1 MSEIQKMGDTSKEEV
16 IEGFAKTLKRSLAKV
31 QVSDKADT
39 LRDYS
44 IDGLLPSLVITP
56 DTVEE
61 AAQVVALTHQH
72 GLTVLARGGGSR
84 MNVGGLP
91 ESVDVLLET
100 NRLTR
105 LLEYEA
111 PDLTCHVEAGMTLAA
126 LQKQLAAHGQQLAID
141 PPDAEQAT
149 LGGILASNAC
159 GPKRLRYGSARDL
172 VIGLRVVQANGEI
185 ARSGGR
191 VVKNVAGY
199 DLNKLYIGSLGT
211 LGIIVEANFKLQPIA
226 AVERT
231 LLLTFPNANDAM
243 QMVVAILS
251 SLLTP
256 NAIELIDAGAASD
269 MSNFFGISLPTNGYT
284 LAINYE
290 GGQVSVDRQIDETRL
305 IGRQQN
311 ALMSDDV
318 TSEAQTRF
326 WNVVREHTQGTVTCK
341 AIMLVT
347 QIASYLQKVEQV
359 CQRHK
364 LEAAIV
370 AHAGNGILYIELR
383 PGDATTRLV
392 EAIAELR
399 TAAQEARGSLVVER
413 CPVDLKRRINV
424 WGEPGSDFYLMQRLK
439 QQFDP
444 EGTFVRGRFVGGL

>member
-1 MSEIQKMGDTSKEEV
+1 MSEIPEMGVPSKEEA
-16 IEGFAKTLKRSLAKV
+16 IESFAKILKQSINNIH
-31 QVSDKADT
+31 VSNKADT
-39 LRDYS
+39 LRDYA
-44 IDGLLPSLVITP
+44 IDGLLPSLVVAP
-56 DTVEE
+56 ATVEE
-61 AAQVVALTHQH
+61 AAQVVALTNQH
-72 GLTVLARGGGSR
+72 RLKLLARGGGSR

-91 ESVDVLLET
+91 EQIDVLLET
-100 NRLTR
+100 NRLAR
-105 LLEYEA
+105 LLEYES

-126 LQKQLAAHGQQLAID
+126 LQAHLAKHGQWLAID

-149 LGGILASNAC
+149 LGGILASNAS

-185 ARSGGR
+185 ARSGGS

-211 LGIIVEANFKLQPIA
+211 LGIIVDANFKLQPIP

-231 LLLTFPNANDAM
+231 LLLTFTNAHDAM
-243 QMVVAILS
+243 QSVIAIMG

-256 NAIELIDAGAASD
+256 SAIELIDAGAASD
-269 MSNFFGISLPTNGYT
+269 MSDFFGLTLPTNGYT

-290 GGQVSVDRQIDETRL
+290 GGQVSVDRQVDETRL
-305 IGRQQN
+305 IGRKQN
-311 ALMSDDV
+311 ALMSDDI
-318 TSEAQTRF
+318 TGEAQTRF

-341 AIMLVT
+341 AVMLVT
-347 QIASYLQKVEQV
+347 EVAAYLQKVQQI
-359 CQRHK
+359 CQRHE
-364 LEAAIV
+364 LEAAII

-383 PGDATTRLV
+383 PGDATTRLMK
-392 EAIAELR
+392 AIAELR
-399 TAAQEARGSLVVER
+399 THAQDARGSLVVER
-413 CPVDLKRRINV
+413 CPIDLKRRINV